1 MKIIQIVEMDQNNKF
16 YQVKKMFFNYNKIL
30 MIKINLQVQRM
41 IKINLKCI
49 EIFNS
54 KKIKEYKEI
63 NQLKNK
69 QRLREVGKN
78 QSN

>member
-30 MIKINLQVQRM
+30 MTKINLQVQRM

-49 EIFNS
+49 ETFNS

-63 NQLKNK
+63 NQQKK
-69 QRLREVGKN
+69 IYKLREEGKN
-78 QSN
+78 YSN